1 MRETKGILFAIIS
14 LGMLIAFNSA
24 YVSNIINENS
34 LVFFRWVAAICLL
47 VGILDALQVISV
59 FSFKENNKLLEK
71 MQRRP
76 ERKKQPWEE

>member
-47 VGILDALQVISV
+47 VGILDTLQVISV
-59 FSFKENNKLLEK
+59 FSFKENN
-71 MQRRP
+71 
-76 ERKKQPWEE
+76 